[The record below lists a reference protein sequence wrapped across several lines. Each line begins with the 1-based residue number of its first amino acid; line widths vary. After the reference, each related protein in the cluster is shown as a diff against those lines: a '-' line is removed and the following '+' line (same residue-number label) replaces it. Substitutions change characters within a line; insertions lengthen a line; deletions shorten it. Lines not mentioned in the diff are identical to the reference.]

1 MLEFVVLQHKII
13 VTETP
18 VKCAGKHDSE
28 GIHGVQFH
36 VNGGSNV
43 KISTSFL
50 RDQCLGEWAF
60 HI

>member
-1 MLEFVVLQHKII
+1 MFYKENTLYMLALS
-13 VTETP
+13 ETP

-28 GIHGVQFH
+28 GIHGVRFH

-50 RDQCLGEWAF
+50 QDQYLREWAF